1 LETNAACTALF
12 DAKSGESTGE
22 RMFLCNS
29 SATAAAMAESQTATN
44 SEARLTELEFNQK
57 YTLEHAKL
65 DSEET
70 RATAK
75 FDRRKSIF
83 QSQLKRLNR
92 ELHRLKKGFERE
104 QEQHKHEKKN
114 IQERR
119 TKLGE
124 RIELG
129 LQLRHQTI
137 QDLRE
142 KIRMELLSEVA
153 AAEVAAT
160 RASATRAVST
170 SEQQSATE

>member
-1 LETNAACTALF
+1 MPTVEKAPGRDQHHCCWTCRGGEAA
-12 DAKSGESTGE
+12 GECS
-22 RMFLCNS
+22 F
-29 SATAAAMAESQTATN
+29 AAPAAAAMAESQTATN
-44 SEARLTELEFNQK
+44 SEEAQLTEREFNQK

-70 RATAK
+70 GATAK

-83 QSQLKRLNR
+83 QSQLKKLNR
-92 ELHRLKKGFERE
+92 ELHRLKEGFERE
-104 QEQHKHEKKN
+104 QEQHKQKKKN
-114 IQERR
+114 IQARR

-129 LQLRHQTI
+129 VQHRHQII

-160 RASATRAVST
+160 ST
-170 SEQQSATE
+170 SAEQD